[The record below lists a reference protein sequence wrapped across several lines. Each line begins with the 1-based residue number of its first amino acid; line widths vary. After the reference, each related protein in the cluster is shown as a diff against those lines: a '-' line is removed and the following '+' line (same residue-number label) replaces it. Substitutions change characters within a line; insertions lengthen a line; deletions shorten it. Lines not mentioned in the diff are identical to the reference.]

1 MKKSYVVI
9 GMGRFGT
16 SVAERLYELGNEV
29 LAIDTNPDKVQ
40 RMESKVT
47 CAVVADVRDEEVLRS
62 LGARSCDCAVVAIGS
77 DLATCIIAT
86 LNLKDL
92 GVPQVICKATDELR
106 KKALEKVGADRVVIP
121 ERETGIKLAQAIT
134 SSSILDFI
142 ELSKDCGIAEI
153 PTPESWFGKT
163 LRELNIRAKYGVNII
178 AIRHDGKIDVAPG
191 RGSCVE
197 RTHGA
202 GRPRNERQ
210 AGKAARMRQEH
221 ITSRQNPLLV
231 HIRKLQASRSYRKAS
246 GEFAA
251 EGTKLLE
258 EAAKWYPGLHT
269 VVCREGLRL
278 CKLPEQ
284 VRVVTVPEDVFKS
297 ISTVDTPQG
306 AIFLCRLPERQ
317 QADLTAGTL
326 LLDGIQDPGNL
337 GTMLRTADALGVPIA
352 LLDGCADPYSFKT
365 VRASMGAVFRWTF
378 PRSPRRSA
386 GAARRKESYV
396 NRYGAQ

>member
-121 ERETGIKLAQAIT
+121 ERETGIKLAQSLT

-142 ELSKDCGIAEI
+142 ELSPDCGIAELQ
-153 PTPESWFGKT
+153 TPPEWCGKSI
-163 LRELNIRAKYGVNII
+163 RELDIRAKYGVNVI
-178 AIRHDGKIDVAPG
+178 AVRENGKVHVTLDAN
-191 RGSCVE
+191 
-197 RTHGA
+197 
-202 GRPRNERQ
+202 RPLDDKLTLVLLGENDCL
-210 AGKAARMRQEH
+210 ARVK
-221 ITSRQNPLLV
+221 P
-231 HIRKLQASRSYRKAS
+231 
-246 GEFAA
+246 
-251 EGTKLLE
+251 
-258 EAAKWYPGLHT
+258 
-269 VVCREGLRL
+269 
-278 CKLPEQ
+278 
-284 VRVVTVPEDVFKS
+284 
-297 ISTVDTPQG
+297 
-306 AIFLCRLPERQ
+306 
-317 QADLTAGTL
+317 
-326 LLDGIQDPGNL
+326 
-337 GTMLRTADALGVPIA
+337 
-352 LLDGCADPYSFKT
+352 
-365 VRASMGAVFRWTF
+365 
-378 PRSPRRSA
+378 
-386 GAARRKESYV
+386 
-396 NRYGAQ
+396 